1 MSRIVYQQTDG
12 TIAIIVP
19 SGNVNDAIKD
29 VPAATS
35 YEIVEDSD
43 IPTDRT
49 FRNAWEH
56 DVSLAP
62 EKVKTDMPK
71 AKVLG
76 HDIRRNARNELFKPL
91 DIEAT
96 IPAVSAAAE
105 VSRQAIRDS
114 DAIVQTDIDAAADE
128 AALKLVLTNA
138 SYL

>member
-1 MSRIVYQQTDG
+1 MSRILYQQADG
-12 TIAIIVP
+12 TVAIIVP

-29 VPAATS
+29 VPEGLS
-35 YEIVEDSD
+35 YEIVDD
-43 IPTDRT
+43 NTIPTDRT

-56 DVSLAP
+56 DVSVAP
-62 EKVKTDMPK
+62 EKVKTDMVK

-96 IPAVSAAAE
+96 IPALSTAAE
-105 VSRQAIRDS
+105 ASRQTIRDS

-128 AALKLVLTNA
+128 VALKLVLTNA